1 MKDLTLEEVADM
13 IKEKETELMSLK
25 KQFRERKTEGLRIAM
40 EQKREADKLVR
51 EEMKNLG
58 VTERHNYSDTD
69 YYRLRYFV

>member
-58 VTERHNYSDTD
+58 VTERHNYNDTD
-69 YYRLRYFV
+69 YYRLRYFI

>member
-58 VTERHNYSDTD
+58 VTERHNYDTD
-69 YYRLRYFV
+69 YYRLRYFI